1 MSSNGIYSDLEK
13 LRDELKMK
21 KNRSKWKWGA
31 RVAVMQT
38 ELLDFKE
45 RLSKAKE
52 ESRSQKIKNAELEE
66 QLKKSQSTKDKDA
79 LKHKH
84 EVGFIN

>member
-1 MSSNGIYSDLEK
+1 
-13 LRDELKMK
+13 MK

-45 RLSKAKE
+45 RLAKAKE

-84 EVGFIN
+84 EVSFIN